1 MHILYRIR
9 YGMAAPAV
17 ASSLTVT
24 FASPEPGDPQP
35 VPLPPGISDEPATAT
50 QRRVLAIRL
59 AGRSCRLGCSLASLA
74 AVALPL
80 LPLGVGGVRHL
91 QDAMERCRD

>member
-35 VPLPPGISDEPATAT
+35 VPLPAGISDEPATAT
-50 QRRVLAIRL
+50 QRRVLAIGL
-59 AGRSCRLGCSLASLA
+59 AATAAGGCSLASLA
-74 AVALPL
+74 AVAPSL
-80 LPLGVGGVRHL
+80 LTFGVGGVRHL
-91 QDAMERCRD
+91 KDAMEGCRD

>member
-24 FASPEPGDPQP
+24 FASPEPGDSQP

-50 QRRVLAIRL
+50 QRRVLAIGL
-59 AGRSCRLGCSLASLA
+59 AATTAGGCSLASLA
-74 AVALPL
+74 PVAVPL

>member
-24 FASPEPGDPQP
+24 LASPEPGDPQP

-50 QRRVLAIRL
+50 QRRVLAIRQPT
-59 AGRSCRLGCSLASLA
+59 AGTLSRSLASFA
-74 AVALPL
+74 PVAPSL
-80 LPLGVGGVRHL
+80 LTFGVGGVRHL